1 MGATEFKM
9 WFDGTTATQE
19 QLDKVDEIVVNQ
31 AVDQA
36 WEARIKIPVC
46 VNNDG
51 KWEGEN
57 EAWMKAFTRIRV
69 EINPGNGTFVPLID
83 GPVVAFESQRS
94 AQPGK
99 SVVIVVVHDDSALLN
114 REAKIDVQKGK
125 TDSDLARQIFSI
137 FTGTPQI
144 DETPPQP
151 NAITD
156 ASVQRGTSMQYLREL
171 ARRNQNWHAYVLPG
185 KTPSASIGC
194 FRKFPEETDGLPE
207 MTLLGPDRNIENF
220 NVNNRAQN
228 PCTVRANTLDVDH
241 STVNTNTA
249 SYQEAP
255 LMGDKPAD
263 AASTNQA
270 TCLLPPGQSD
280 RVDVVTATKG
290 AAAASGFSLQARG
303 NVVPFCYPA
312 VLSPYRW
319 VVVKISDSELST
331 KYLIHEVTHTL
342 TRSVYQQ
349 SFSMKGN
356 ATTQAASA
364 SASGPQPSANLS
376 ISFNVQVSIF

>member
-9 WFDGTTATQE
+9 WFDGKSATQE
-19 QLDKVDEIVVNQ
+19 QLDKVDEVTVSQII
-31 AVDQA
+31 DRA

-69 EINPGNGTFVPLID
+69 EVNPGNGKFVPLID
-83 GPVVAFESQRS
+83 GPVVAFDSERS

-99 SVVIVVVHDDSALLN
+99 SVVIVVVQDDSALLN
-114 REAKIDVQKGK
+114 REVKIDVQSGK
-125 TDSDLARQIFSI
+125 TDSDLAREMFNV

-144 DETPPQP
+144 DDTPAQP
-151 NAITD
+151 NPITD
-156 ASVQRGTSMQYLREL
+156 ASVQRGTPMQYLREL

-185 KTPSASIGC
+185 KTEGASIGC
-194 FRKFPEETDGLPE
+194 FRKFPEDTDGLPE
-207 MTLLGPDRNIENF
+207 MTLLGLDRNIENF

-228 PCTVRANTLDVDH
+228 PCKVRASTLDVDH
-241 STVNTNTA
+241 STVNTNAA

-255 LMGDKPAD
+255 LMGDQPAD
-263 AASTNQA
+263 GGSTNQA

-280 RVDVVTATKG
+280 RVDVTTATQG
-290 AAAASGFSLQARG
+290 AAANSGFSLEARG

-331 KYLIHEVTHTL
+331 KYLIHQVTHTL
-342 TRSVYQQ
+342 TRSVYRQV
-349 SFSMKGN
+349 FTMKGN
-356 ATTQAASA
+356 AVSKAAGG

-376 ISFNVQVSIF
+376 ISFNVQLSIF